1 MALLNFSF
9 IAYIKP
15 VFEIVYKVI
24 SIFHPLKFKE
34 ILTTPIDSKVELTNK
49 SDTDI
54 EIDAIL
60 FPNNKISNIVGRL
73 DIGKP
78 KFSECKAYFDDI
90 ERKNYTIHPGN
101 KMIIIMNYCF
111 VKGDKVIF
119 VSSNGKK
126 YTFYLN
132 GPEKDSVNFT
142 K

>member
-1 MALLNFSF
+1 M
-9 IAYIKP
+9 
-15 VFEIVYKVI
+15 
-24 SIFHPLKFKE
+24 
-34 ILTTPIDSKVELTNK
+34 TTHIDSKVELTNK

-78 KFSECKAYFDDI
+78 KFSECKACFDN
-90 ERKNYTIHPGN
+90 ERKKYTIHPGN

-111 VKGDKVIF
+111 AKGDKVIF
-119 VSSNGKK
+119 VASNGKK
-126 YTFYLN
+126 YTFYSN